1 MLKVQ
6 GNQVHHAHTMTS
18 SKVKQL
24 KWSNNKSM
32 LISLKHQHSRNMITQ
47 IITFS
52 NPINQVIKALLI
64 SLEY

>member
-1 MLKVQ
+1 MLKVL
-6 GNQVHHAHTMTS
+6 GNQVHHAYTMTG
-18 SKVKQL
+18 SKLKQL

-32 LISLKHQHSRNMITQ
+32 LISLKYQHSRNMITR

-52 NPINQVIKALLI
+52 NSINQVIKARLI